1 MGIFKQKSKCISA
14 LFCFALWLAFVA
26 SPQFAFANG
35 FQEEGFQSDVTIEQA
50 VTNEASD
57 AEEVNSSSNNV
68 VGTTTATEASKVNN
82 ENSAKEESNLT
93 EADASQV
100 NSQNSV
106 RGDSTQ
112 TEAVAT
118 STVSNSPSEEKN
130 TSNDKAT
137 GVANVSS
144 AVSEMSAISTTTAS
158 TNKQTSSNTSN
169 SNDEPLDYEK
179 PYSSVYAYDY
189 YRNNN
194 VDLQDVYANNRKKF
208 LEHFLNYGMN
218 EGRQGNESFDV
229 TSYYN
234 EYADLRSTYGT
245 NLKKYYEHYIKYGQT
260 EGRHATGCSSLKDYV
275 TTYGGTDYSAVYD
288 GSYYAINNTDV
299 TKWATFGP
307 DLVSDAKL
315 IQHFLNYGMNE
326 GRQGNES
333 FDVTSYYNEYADLR
347 STYGTNLKKYYEH
360 YIKYGQKEGRH
371 TTGCNEL
378 KNPIVTWNKFD
389 YSLVYD
395 PFIYMKRNSDLEAYA
410 TCDTSSGTIIDDKK
424 LIEHFIKYGAN
435 EARFANNTFDV
446 ISYYNQYSDL
456 RRAYGNKMLSY
467 YQHYCKNGKKEGR
480 DAVGCGSL
488 LDQIVTW
495 AGRNWS
501 AVYDAGFYM
510 KNYTDMAN
518 LGTIKTGRGNLLND
532 GGLLSHFY
540 NYGMKELRQAI
551 ATFSG
556 RSYFNQYSDLRRAYG
571 TNWKAYYT
579 HYIDYGK
586 REGRAGT
593 GCSSLSG
600 DLELDNILISIITS
614 HSSLRS
620 CFDYV
625 AFDFSYRSGSKWPSG
640 NWTPDFAKEMYYN
653 GSGNCYRYAALFYWC
668 ARALG
673 YSAGVQCGYV
683 PSALGGGA
691 PHGWVEIYDG
701 DTYICD
707 PDLQYEIGG
716 DGWYMNTYAGARCDY
731 WW

>member
-1 MGIFKQKSKCISA
+1 M
-14 LFCFALWLAFVA
+14 FCFALWLAFVA

-208 LEHFLNYGMN
+208 LE
-218 EGRQGNESFDV
+218 
-229 TSYYN
+229 
-234 EYADLRSTYGT
+234 
-245 NLKKYYEHYIKYGQT
+245 
-260 EGRHATGCSSLKDYV
+260 
-275 TTYGGTDYSAVYD
+275 
-288 GSYYAINNTDV
+288 
-299 TKWATFGP
+299 
-307 DLVSDAKL
+307 
-315 IQHFLNYGMNE
+315 HFLNYGMNE